1 MYNVVL
7 AVGDDEERAIDQAE
21 FVSQLPEAEDQV
33 VTHVVHTLHG
43 EERDVPEA
51 MRRADRVASV
61 RRALEHLDEKGVS
74 AKSQDISEPVAD
86 SIIDLADD
94 LDADLIVVGGRKRS
108 PAAKAVLGSVT
119 QQVIL
124 NTNRPVTVAGTRTD

>member
-1 MYNVVL
+1 MYNVVV
-7 AVGDDEERAIDQAE
+7 AVGDDEERAVDQAE
-21 FVSQLPEAEDQV
+21 FVSNLPESAEEV
-33 VTHVVHTLHG
+33 VAHVVHTLHG
-43 EERDVPEA
+43 EEREVPEA
-51 MRRADRVASV
+51 MRRADRVAAV
-61 RRALEHLDEKGVS
+61 RRALDYLEEKNVT
-74 AKSQDISEPVAD
+74 AKAQDISEPVAD

-124 NTNRPVTVAGTRTD
+124 NTNRAVTVAGRRID

>member
-7 AVGDDEERAIDQAE
+7 AVGDDEDRALDQAD
-21 FVSQLPEAEDQV
+21 FVASLPQAAEEV
-33 VTHVVHTLHG
+33 IAHVVHTLHG
-43 EERDVPEA
+43 EERKAPES
-51 MRRADRVASV
+51 MRRADRVATV
-61 RRALEHLDEKGVS
+61 RRALDHFEQHNIT
-74 AKSQDISEPVAD
+74 AKAQDISEPVAD

-94 LDADLIVVGGRKRS
+94 IDADLIVVGGRKRS

-124 NTNRPVTVAGTRTD
+124 NTNRAVTVAGNRTD

>member
-1 MYNVVL
+1 MYTVVV
-7 AVGDDEERAIDQAE
+7 AVGDDEERAVDQAE
-21 FVSQLPEAEDQV
+21 FVSALPEASEEV
-33 VTHVVHTLHG
+33 VAHVVHTLHG

-61 RRALEHLDEKGVS
+61 RRALDHLEERNVA
-74 AKSQDISEPVAD
+74 AKAQDISEPVAE

-94 LDADLIVVGGRKRS
+94 VDADLVVVGGRKRS

-124 NTNRPVTVAGTRTD
+124 NTNRPVTVAGERID